1 MAEKTVLMSRLLL
14 FILEHTLS
22 EIIFNSLLES
32 LCFFLFFYGKDF
44 MRRHVVLNE
53 ALVVWLVAILVMRVF
68 AAVVSIVDL
77 LDCACVSEHVVDGR
91 VGLGQ
96 DLSVS

>member
-1 MAEKTVLMSRLLL
+1 MAEETVLMSRLLL
-14 FILEHTLS
+14 LILEHPLS
-22 EIIFNSLLES
+22 EIIFYSLLKGLS
-32 LCFFLFFYGKDF
+32 LFLFFYGKDF
-44 MRRHVVLNE
+44 MGRHVVLNE
-53 ALVVWLVAILVMRVF
+53 ALVVWLMAILVMRLF